1 MNWWHYYKE
10 SIGVAVMTLAVLII
24 IFVMA
29 DTILSMDVVMLP

>member
-24 IFVMA
+24 IFVMVDA
-29 DTILSMDVVMLP
+29 ILAAEAVMLP